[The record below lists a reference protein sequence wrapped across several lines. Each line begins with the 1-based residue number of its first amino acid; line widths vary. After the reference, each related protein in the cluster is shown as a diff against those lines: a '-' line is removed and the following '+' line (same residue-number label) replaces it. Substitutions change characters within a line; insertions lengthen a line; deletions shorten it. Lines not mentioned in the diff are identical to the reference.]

1 MVCWTSFQ
9 FSVSVAALSV
19 KAEDQKAIISSVRC
33 GFGTGTV
40 GTGTFLLAEDFELD
54 PDPDPHPH
62 QNNADPQPWAQLSKD
77 CCLIL

>member
-1 MVCWTSFQ
+1 MFCWTSFQ

-19 KAEDQKAIISSVRC
+19 KDADQKAIISSVRC
-33 GFGTGTV
+33 GFGTGT
-40 GTGTFLLAEDFELD
+40 FLLAEDFEL
-54 PDPDPHPH
+54 DPDPHPH